1 MLRADLT
8 FSKRV
13 CSYGDVNRLGYG
25 VDLDRRLA
33 GSGNRNVSGGGE
45 KGLDLYNG
53 TANTHSIEQ
62 FARQWHGDGGEYA
75 QDADSDREL
84 DYGEC
89 ASCQCLVLPP
99 G

>member
-1 MLRADLT
+1 
-8 FSKRV
+8 
-13 CSYGDVNRLGYG
+13 
-25 VDLDRRLA
+25 
-33 GSGNRNVSGGGE
+33 VSGGGE